1 MMKETRHMDRSVKQ
15 AAIDDLRTELDQQ
28 YTVVVFRPM
37 GLTVAEDR
45 VLRQKVIGANAQMRV
60 IKNTLAKRAVDGTRF
75 AGLSAHFKGPTA
87 LVYSSDPVAPA
98 KVIADFAK
106 TSKKVEI
113 VGAALGEQMLDAK
126 ATTALAALPSLNELR
141 ARLLG
146 LFQTPATRIA
156 TVLKEP
162 AGQLARVLAAKG
174 RQA

>member
-1 MMKETRHMDRSVKQ
+1 MDRSSKQ
-15 AAIDDLRTELDQQ
+15 AAIDDLRTELEQQ
-28 YTVVVFRPM
+28 YAVVVFRPL

-45 VLRQKVIGANAQMRV
+45 SLRQKVIAANASMRV

-87 LVYSSDPVAPA
+87 LVYSNDAVAPA

-126 ATTALAALPSLNELR
+126 STAALAALPSLNELR
-141 ARLLG
+141 AKLVGML
-146 LFQTPATRIA
+146 QTPATRIA

-162 AGQLARVLAAKG
+162 AGQLARVLAAKSK
-174 RQA
+174 QA